1 MPWEFI
7 DQTSLVG
14 DAKRIALRM
23 GDYAAA
29 GVTTLG
35 LTSLAGSVDGH
46 LETLRV
52 AEEALRL
59 GRG

>member
-1 MPWEFI
+1 MPFELI
-7 DQTSLVG
+7 DRTSLVG
-14 DAKRIALRM
+14 DAKRISARM
-23 GDYAAA
+23 AEYAAA

-35 LTSLAGSVDGH
+35 LTSPATSLDGH

-59 GRG
+59 HR